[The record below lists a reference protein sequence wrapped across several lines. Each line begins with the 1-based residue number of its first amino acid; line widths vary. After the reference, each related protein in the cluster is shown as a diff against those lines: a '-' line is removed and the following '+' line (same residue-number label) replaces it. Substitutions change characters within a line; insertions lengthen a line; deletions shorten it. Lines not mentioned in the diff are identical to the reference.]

1 MIRNG
6 MNNYGVTIPY
16 CAKATYGCRAWY
28 GSRLENR
35 GKRLRITMKWSD
47 NKKYNVKKLGYR
59 KFFTKEQVDIMDKR
73 IDKEMNNLR
82 ELGKKLAEA
91 DDVSLC
97 FIVSDIVE
105 QKELILD
112 LIGERLGLY

>member
-1 MIRNG
+1 

-16 CAKATYGCRAWY
+16 SAKATYGCRAWY

-47 NKKYNVKKLGYR
+47 NKRYNVKKLGYR
-59 KFFTKEQVDIMDKR
+59 KFFTKEQGGKMNLDER

-82 ELGKKLAEA
+82 ELGRKLAEA